1 MSYHPAMTKPS
12 APPQKRVRNPDAM
25 RNRLLDVA
33 AEAFQSLGY
42 HNTSM
47 HDVMRNAKATGG
59 AVYHHFPSKK
69 ALGLAVIRERVAKAV
84 EETWIEPVK
93 SARVTREGILAVFD
107 QLIAELDRGKRIL
120 GCPLNNLALE
130 LSLADPEFQIAIQEV
145 IEQFLDEAFICHVGF
160 VVDGEPFVIPTSY
173 ARIGDRLVIHGSQA
187 SRMMYSL
194 EAGVPVCVT
203 VLILDGLVLARSAF
217 DHSMNYRSVVM
228 FGRAFPVKNVSE
240 KRRALRHFSE
250 HICPG
255 RWAEVR
261 KPNDNELKATWILA

>member
-1 MSYHPAMTKPS
+1 
-12 APPQKRVRNPDAM
+12 M

-145 IEQFLDEAFICHVGF
+145 FEQWRIAIAQKLRSDKSRGLLKKFEPETFATF
-160 VVDGEPFVIPTSY
+160 VVASLSGAMALAKASQNANAIRACARQL
-173 ARIGDRLVIHGSQA
+173 ARI
-187 SRMMYSL
+187 M
-194 EAGVPVCVT
+194 
-203 VLILDGLVLARSAF
+203 
-217 DHSMNYRSVVM
+217 
-228 FGRAFPVKNVSE
+228 
-240 KRRALRHFSE
+240 
-250 HICPG
+250 
-255 RWAEVR
+255 
-261 KPNDNELKATWILA
+261 

>member
-1 MSYHPAMTKPS
+1 
-12 APPQKRVRNPDAM
+12 M

-145 IEQFLDEAFICHVGF
+145 FEQWRIAIAQKLRSDKSRGLLKKFEPEAFATF
-160 VVDGEPFVIPTSY
+160 VVACLSGAMALAKASQNAKAIRACARQL
-173 ARIGDRLVIHGSQA
+173 ARI
-187 SRMMYSL
+187 M
-194 EAGVPVCVT
+194 
-203 VLILDGLVLARSAF
+203 
-217 DHSMNYRSVVM
+217 
-228 FGRAFPVKNVSE
+228 
-240 KRRALRHFSE
+240 
-250 HICPG
+250 
-255 RWAEVR
+255 
-261 KPNDNELKATWILA
+261 